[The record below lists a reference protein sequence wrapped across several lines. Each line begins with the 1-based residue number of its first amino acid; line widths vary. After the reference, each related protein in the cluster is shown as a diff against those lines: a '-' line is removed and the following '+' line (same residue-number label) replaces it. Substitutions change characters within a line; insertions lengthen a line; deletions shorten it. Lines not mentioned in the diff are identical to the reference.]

1 MKYSEI
7 VKVDA
12 LMTLRS
18 AAFDA
23 CKEYGKHIND
33 TTELGE
39 VERLKNVVNE
49 RISKYTD
56 ACKAYVY
63 KAWLD
68 TDSPVK
74 SALLD
79 GVYPALTMKAKGK
92 KGNQTVS
99 IEDDTRVFAVPDF
112 FNFAIDNGY
121 EHPAKDKAWLKY
133 AEEAHKALCG
143 FLVAE
148 MHSEG
153 LKAQFL
159 VEFDSAF
166 HMKAGN
172 DNCGEVDFA
181 KRYSKGNIDRT
192 LQALLDAILYED
204 ATKGGKNKY
213 VVKNKDRN
221 ALLYTYAKL
230 DAKTIGKILFG
241 NTTAFMANVTKV
253 FAMVVRGGEYSFD
266 KYPVA
271 TEK

>member
-1 MKYSEI
+1 MKYSDI
-7 VKVDA
+7 VKAND

-23 CKEYGKHIND
+23 CREYGEHIND
-33 TTELGE
+33 TVELGE
-39 VERLKNVVNE
+39 VERLKRVAND
-49 RISKYTD
+49 RIGKYTD
-56 ACKAYVY
+56 ACKAYTF

-68 TDSPVK
+68 SESPVK
-74 SALLD
+74 TALLD

-92 KGNQTVS
+92 KGAQTVS
-99 IEDDTRVFAVPDF
+99 CEDGTRVFTVTDF
-112 FNFAIDNGY
+112 FDFAVDHGY
-121 EHPAKDKAWLKY
+121 DHPAKDKAWLKY

-159 VEFDSAF
+159 VEFDSSF
-166 HMKAGN
+166 HMKAG
-172 DNCGEVDFA
+172 DDSCGETDFA

-192 LQALLDAILYED
+192 LQALLDAILYD
-204 ATKGGKNKY
+204 DTTKGGKNKY

-221 ALLYTYAKL
+221 SLLYTYAKL
-230 DAKTIGKILFG
+230 DANTIGKILFG
-241 NTTAFMANVTKV
+241 NNTAFMANVTKV
-253 FAMVVRGGEYSFD
+253 FAMVVRGNEYSFD